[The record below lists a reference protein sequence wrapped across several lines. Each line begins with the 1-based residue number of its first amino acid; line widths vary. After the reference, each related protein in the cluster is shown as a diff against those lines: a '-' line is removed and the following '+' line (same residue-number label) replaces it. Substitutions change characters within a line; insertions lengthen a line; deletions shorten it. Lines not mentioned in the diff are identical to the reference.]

1 MRSVVLKVITW
12 KLKIIAKLFLF
23 RYKPKIIGIT
33 GSVGKSSAKEAVYAV
48 LRSNFRVRRSLGS
61 YNNEIGVPLT
71 ILGEESPGA
80 NFFGW
85 LAIFFKSAAN
95 LIYDKDYPKI
105 LVLELGVDRPG
116 DLEYLLSFIKPNLAI
131 ITSISPVHLEKMK
144 TEAEILKE
152 KSKLAA
158 ALSKKGTAIL
168 NFDDP
173 KLRELGLKLKN
184 KVIFYGL
191 SGTANIYASE
201 IKCEKLGI
209 SFNINYAGSV
219 VPAAIPVFGKA
230 MVYAVLAA
238 SAVGVSLGMDLVN
251 VTSKFKNIKG
261 LKGRLK
267 LFKGKKKATIID
279 DSYNSSPIAAR
290 LALSAAGE
298 LREEIKARRLVVVLG
313 DMLELGEISRR
324 AHINL
329 GREAANAADLVIAVG
344 KEAKNIQLGA
354 ELTKEKDALWFP
366 DSSAVAAKILGIIKK
381 GDLILIKGSQ
391 GVRMEKITEVMLKN
405 KKDIKKL
412 PRMGGYWKNK

>member
-1 MRSVVLKVITW
+1 
-12 KLKIIAKLFLF
+12 
-23 RYKPKIIGIT
+23 
-33 GSVGKSSAKEAVYAV
+33 
-48 LRSNFRVRRSLGS
+48 
-61 YNNEIGVPLT
+61 
-71 ILGEESPGA
+71 
-80 NFFGW
+80 
-85 LAIFFKSAAN
+85 
-95 LIYDKDYPKI
+95 
-105 LVLELGVDRPG
+105 
-116 DLEYLLSFIKPNLAI
+116 
-131 ITSISPVHLEKMK
+131 
-144 TEAEILKE
+144 
-152 KSKLAA
+152 
-158 ALSKKGTAIL
+158 
-168 NFDDP
+168 
-173 KLRELGLKLKN
+173 LRELGLKLKN